1 MAHAEP
7 ISRRSFLSVSTGA
20 FLATNTIFP
29 SDTSAAEQATSPA
42 WRFTPIRIPDW
53 VRGVTRMAFVTPGE
67 IDRAAELGVQVCHGN
82 AVWPYFPLRR
92 DGGGL
97 KDSDRALLKEIVERS
112 HKHGMKYVLGLP
124 PFPSVECLKAHP
136 DWRVHPDDSDAAL
149 KVEPKEDNLGTR
161 LGCNNGPWGDFL
173 IDQCVELMQDFGL
186 DGYSFDGNYH
196 PPICFCPACKKTY
209 SSYLSHK
216 SYGTNTTNTIPPRA
230 NLDDVAYREY
240 LVWRGEKLEQH
251 YAKLQQ
257 RLKAANPDAV
267 VMTWTVNAGRYGHFL
282 HSPRAMPTRMNQLF
296 DLPMQEWW
304 QDETN
309 FGASVAP
316 AFGAAYIRTVAGDR
330 PAASEAYLMSRG
342 NPYGTDSFPKHERIT
357 RNLHAMTNGCVCAEA
372 LGWTGHR
379 ESVVAAFDVVKH
391 REAFL
396 TQTEPLPWAALLVSE
411 QTRQFYAY
419 RDIADHFLPH
429 VFGTFR
435 VAMEEHFPLTLLN
448 DWDVTRLH
456 DLSRFKV
463 LILAGAAALSD
474 EQCEAIREFVC
485 NGGGLVA
492 TGETSLCDELGRPR
506 NDFALADLFG
516 VSYRGRPTT
525 IAQRETL
532 DANFAITVDENYW
545 KQRVG
550 VATLTWP
557 EFVVPPSGGM
567 SPIDRLKA
575 ELQTDTK
582 LRELVPTRSVTF
594 KGPQVLVTEPK
605 SEEVIAR
612 MTPNGW
618 KDAPIPAVITRMFGT
633 GRVVY
638 LPACL
643 DAAMWS
649 YSYPYQRRMLT
660 RLIEWAAG
668 GQRFPIEIEAPMCV
682 QTTFWRQGRSGFQ
695 SDNQSDVKR
704 RPKDGRQAGSL
715 SHDRI
720 VLHFFNGLNT
730 TANHGLPAVDVPLR
744 EETVPIHG
752 IKVHLRE
759 HALRQAFI
767 EPGHIPAKLTPGPNG
782 PIIELP
788 PLEIHQMLVLE

>member
-1 MAHAEP
+1 MDKAIP
-7 ISRRSFLSVSTGA
+7 SRV
-20 FLATNTIFP
+20 
-29 SDTSAAEQATSPA
+29 
-42 WRFTPIRIPDW
+42 
-53 VRGVTRMAFVTPGE
+53 
-67 IDRAAELGVQVCHGN
+67 
-82 AVWPYFPLRR
+82 
-92 DGGGL
+92 
-97 KDSDRALLKEIVERS
+97 
-112 HKHGMKYVLGLP
+112 
-124 PFPSVECLKAHP
+124 
-136 DWRVHPDDSDAAL
+136 
-149 KVEPKEDNLGTR
+149 
-161 LGCNNGPWGDFL
+161 
-173 IDQCVELMQDFGL
+173 
-186 DGYSFDGNYH
+186 
-196 PPICFCPACKKTY
+196 
-209 SSYLSHK
+209 
-216 SYGTNTTNTIPPRA
+216 
-230 NLDDVAYREY
+230 NLDDIAYREY
-240 LVWRGEKLEQH
+240 LAWRGEQLEQH

-257 RLKAANPDAV
+257 RLKAANPNAV

-316 AFGAAYIRTVAGDR
+316 AFGAAYIRAVAGDR

-379 ESVVAAFDVVKH
+379 DSVVAAFDVVKH

-396 TQTEPLPWAALLVSE
+396 THTEPLPWAALLVSE

-419 RDIADHFLPH
+419 RDIADRFLPH

-435 VAMEEHFPLTLLN
+435 VAMEEHFPLTLIN
-448 DWDVTRLH
+448 DWDIAADRQANGRRQPSGDSEGQTTHQPEGLRPPF
-456 DLSRFKV
+456 SKYKV

-474 EQCEAIREFVC
+474 SQCEAIREFVRS
-485 NGGGLVA
+485 GGGLVA

-506 NDFALADLFG
+506 KDFGLADLFG
-516 VSYRGRPTT
+516 VSYRGRPAASST
-525 IAQRETL
+525 RETL
-532 DANFAITVDENYW
+532 DTNFAITVDENYW

-567 SPIDRLKA
+567 SSIDRLKV
-575 ELQTDTK
+575 ELQTDPK

-605 SEEVIAR
+605 PDEVIAR
-612 MTPNGW
+612 MTPAGW
-618 KDAPIPAVITRMFGT
+618 KDAPIPAVIARTFGT

-682 QTTFWRQGRSGFQ
+682 QTTFWRQRRASCQ
-695 SDNQSDVKR
+695 LAPSANERTASDDE
-704 RPKDGRQAGSL
+704 QAGSL
-715 SHDRI
+715 LYGRI

-759 HALRQAFI
+759 HAIRQAFI
-767 EPGHIPAKLTPGPNG
+767 EPGHLPAKLTPGPNG
-782 PIIELP
+782 TVIELP
-788 PLEIHQMLVLE
+788 PLEIHSMLVME

>member
-1 MAHAEP
+1 MN
-7 ISRRSFLSVSTGA
+7 RRDFLRVSTA
-20 FLATNTIFP
+20 TVAASFHHSELLA
-29 SDTSAAEQATSPA
+29 DDASAAAH
-42 WRFTPIRIPDW
+42 RFDPIRIPDW

-97 KDSDRALLKEIVERS
+97 KDSDRALLKEIVERC
-112 HKHGMKYVLGLP
+112 HKQGMKYVLGLP
-124 PFPSVECLKAHP
+124 PFPSVECMKAHP
-136 DWRVHPDDSDAAL
+136 DWRVHPEDTDAAL
-149 KVEPKEDNLGTR
+149 KIEPREDNLGTR

-173 IDQCVELMQDFGL
+173 IDLCVELMQDFGL

-196 PPICFCPACKKTY
+196 APICFCPACKAAY
-209 SSYLSHK
+209 SSHASHRTD
-216 SYGTNTTNTIPPRA
+216 GTNRTDAIPPRA
-230 NLDDVAYREY
+230 NLDDIAYREY
-240 LVWRGEKLEQH
+240 LVWRGERLEQH

-257 RLKAANPDAV
+257 RLKAANPNAV

-316 AFGAAYIRTVAGDR
+316 AFGAAYIRAVAGDR

-379 ESVVAAFDVVKH
+379 ESVVAAFDVVKQ

-396 TQTEPLPWAALLVSE
+396 THTEPLPWAALLVSE

-419 RDIADHFLPH
+419 RDIADRFLPH
-429 VFGTFR
+429 VFGMFR
-435 VAMEEHFPLTLLN
+435 VAMEEHFPLTLIN
-448 DWDVTRLH
+448 DWDVAAP
-456 DLSRFKV
+456 FAKYKV

-474 EQCEAIREFVC
+474 SQCVAIREFVRA
-485 NGGGLVA
+485 GGGLVV

-506 NDFALADLFG
+506 KDFALADLLG
-516 VSYRGRPTT
+516 VSYRSRPAATE
-525 IAQRETL
+525 QREAL

-567 SPIDRLKA
+567 SPIDHLKA
-575 ELQTDTK
+575 ELQADPK

-605 SEEVIAR
+605 SDEVIAR
-612 MTPNGW
+612 MIPAGW
-618 KDAPIPAVITRMFGT
+618 KDAPIPAVIARTFGT

-668 GQRFPIEIEAPMCV
+668 GKSFPIEIEAPMCV
-682 QTTFWRQGRSGFQ
+682 QTTFWRQRGAGFQ
-695 SDNQSDVKR
+695 RATPSDDGSES
-704 RPKDGRQAGSL
+704 KDKRQAGSQ
-715 SHDRI
+715 SHDRL

-759 HALRQAFI
+759 HVIRRAFI
-767 EPGHIPAKLTPGPNG
+767 EPGHLPAKLAPGPHG
-782 PIIELP
+782 PVIELP
-788 PLEIHQMLVLE
+788 PLEIHQMLVLD